1 MNKLNFLEIL
11 EETFSL
17 KDVDEDN
24 IYLNEDEDET
34 EDDELENDDDETE
47 EDDEDL
53 FHQGTE
59 DYSADD
65 FREIIDYVKDLID
78 LEDDNEINNSVDEI
92 GLALLYDYAD
102 VMPQTLINQMVE
114 DLKEIFE
121 IEDEMMESLVTEGF
135 VKKKKGVLARKKSIK
150 AAKIYKAKKAKIK
163 LRASKWRRS
172 ARGKKVISIHKKLQ
186 KRLGKRK
193 GMRLVSNLPN
203 EK

>member
-121 IEDEMMESLVTEGF
+121 IEE
-135 VKKKKGVLARKKSIK
+135 
-150 AAKIYKAKKAKIK
+150 
-163 LRASKWRRS
+163 
-172 ARGKKVISIHKKLQ
+172 
-186 KRLGKRK
+186 
-193 GMRLVSNLPN
+193 
-203 EK
+203 